1 MPKRTDIK
9 SILII
14 GSGPIV
20 IGQACEFDYSGTQAC
35 KVLREEGYRVI
46 LINSN
51 PATIMTDPDLADA
64 TYVEPITPE
73 FVELIIEKERPD
85 AILPTMGGQTALN
98 TAVALAERGV
108 LEKYG
113 VELIGAKL
121 DAIKKA
127 EDRQLFQKTMRAA
140 GLEMPRG
147 GFVYSYEEALK
158 IVDGIGF
165 PIIIRPSFTLG
176 GTGGGIAYN
185 IEEFRTIVEHGITNS
200 PIHEVLI
207 EESVIGWKEYEL
219 EVMRDAKDNV
229 VIICSIENFDPM
241 GVHTGDS
248 ITVAPAQTL
257 TDKEYQY
264 MRDAA
269 IIVMRAIGVD
279 TGGSNVQFA
288 INPENGKMYIIEMN
302 PRVSRSSALASKA
315 TGFPIAKIAAKLA
328 IGYSLD
334 EIPNDITKLTPASFE
349 PTIDYVVVKIP
360 RWDFEKFKGVDET
373 LGVQMKSVGEAMAFG
388 RTFKEALQK
397 ALRSLETGHSGLGA
411 DGKDAFN
418 HHKLTPKSKSEWIR
432 KVKDQLRRPKPSN
445 IFFLRYAFQLG
456 FTIEE
461 IQALTKID
469 PWFLFNIKQIVETE
483 DELAALVENHDE
495 HVRMKNK
502 FSAMTAEV
510 LTKAKQYGFS
520 DRQLAYLWKADED
533 SVRNLRK
540 KLGVVPVFK
549 TVDTC
554 AAEFEAHTPYHY
566 STYEKE
572 NESVRSAKKKAII
585 LGGGP
590 NRIGQGIE
598 FDYCCVHGVY
608 ALHEEGYETIMI
620 NCNPETVSTDYDTTD
635 KLYFE
640 PLTVEDVLN
649 ICEHERPEGIIV
661 SFGGQTPLKIA
672 KELESHGVRILGTST
687 EGIDLAE
694 DRKRFG
700 ALLRQ
705 HNISHPKYGTAFSI
719 KDAVLVAEEI
729 GFPVLVRPSY
739 VLGGRAMEICYNTA
753 SLKEYMKR
761 AVDVSPE
768 HPILIDNFLED
779 AFEFDVDAVCDGHDV
794 LIGGVMEHIEEAGIH
809 SGDSACVLPPFMLS
823 DEKTE
828 EIIEIT
834 KKLAHALKVIGLLN
848 VQFAMKD
855 SVVYVLEVNPR
866 ASRTVPFV
874 SKATGLPLAKI
885 AAKVMVG
892 KTLKELGVLDFDF
905 KKVKHISVK
914 EAVFPFSKFPKVTMF
929 LGPEMRSTGEV
940 MGISGTFGASLA
952 KSQISAGNALP
963 DHGTIFVSVNENDK
977 NEKTLEIVKEYIN
990 LGFKIVSTEGT
1001 SKFLTNHGI
1010 SNRQVFK
1017 VQEGRPNIVD
1027 HIKNGEV
1034 DLVINTPLGEES
1046 RFDEYS
1052 IGWAAIEH
1060 KVAFITTL
1068 SAAATAVRAIEE
1080 IRHGKMSVKSLQE
1093 FHQP

>member
-73 FVELIIEKERPD
+73 FVEMIIDKEMPD

-147 GFVYSYEEALK
+147 GFVYSYEEALR
-158 IVDGIGF
+158 IVDNIGF

-185 IEEFRTIVEHGITNS
+185 IEEFRAIVEHGITNS

-219 EVMRDAKDNV
+219 EVMRDTKDNV

-269 IIVMRAIGVD
+269 ITVMRAIGVD

-288 INPENGKMYIIEMN
+288 INPANGKMYIIEMN

-328 IGYSLD
+328 VGYSLD

-349 PTIDYVVVKIP
+349 PTIDYTVVKIP

-411 DGKDAFN
+411 DGKDEFN
-418 HHKLTPKSKSEWIR
+418 HHKLSAKSKSEWVK

-461 IQALTKID
+461 IQSLTKID

-483 DELAALVENHDE
+483 NELAALVEE
-495 HVRMKNK
+495 QSTTKNK
-502 FSAMTAEV
+502 FSAIRAEA

-520 DRQLAYLWKADED
+520 DKQLAYLWKTDED
-533 SVRNLRK
+533 AVRDLRK
-540 KLGVVPVFK
+540 KLGVIPVFK

-572 NESVRSAKKKAII
+572 NESVRSAKKKVII

-608 ALHEEGYETIMI
+608 ALREEGYETIMI

-672 KELESHGVRILGTST
+672 KELESHGVHILGTST
-687 EGIDLAE
+687 EGIDVAE

-705 HNISHPKYGTAFSI
+705 QHISHPKYGTAFSI

-739 VLGGRAMEICYNTA
+739 VLGGRAMEICYNTV

-779 AFEFDVDAVCDGHDV
+779 AFEFDVDAVCDGSDV

-823 DEKTE
+823 DEKTD
-828 EIIEIT
+828 EIIRIT
-834 KKLAHALKVIGLLN
+834 KKLAHALNVVGLLN

-855 SVVYVLEVNPR
+855 NVVYVLEVNPR

-885 AAKVMVG
+885 AAKIMIG
-892 KTLKELGVLDFDF
+892 KKLKELGVLDFDF

-940 MGISGTFGASLA
+940 MGISATFGASVA

-977 NEKTLEIVKEYIN
+977 NEKTVEIVKEYIK

-1001 SKFLTNHGI
+1001 SKFLTKHGI
-1010 SNRQVFK
+1010 ANKLIFK

-1093 FHQP
+1093 FHRV